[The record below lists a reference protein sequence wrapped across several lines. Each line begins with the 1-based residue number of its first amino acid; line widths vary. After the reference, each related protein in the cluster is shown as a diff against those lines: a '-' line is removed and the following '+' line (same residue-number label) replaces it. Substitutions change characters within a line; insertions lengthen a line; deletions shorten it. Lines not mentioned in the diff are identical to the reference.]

1 MYFNYEICQSK
12 FVLLSNIK
20 RISVGMPNPVMF
32 NPSRLSRDEQ
42 IRQLKKYS
50 EEYLHHNLNDVEI
63 DILMSYDEEH
73 LDGFID
79 TYRKIVGLLN

>member
-1 MYFNYEICQSK
+1 MYFNCEICQSK

-20 RISVGMPNPVMF
+20 RIGVGMSNPVMY

-42 IRQLKKYS
+42 IRQLRKYS
-50 EEYLHHNLNDVEI
+50 EEYLNHNLNDVEI

-73 LDGFID
+73 LDEFID
-79 TYRKIVGLLN
+79 SYRKIVGLLN